1 MRIRKLT
8 SLSTAALVHFFCGLY
23 QSESEGEAFVNTI
36 ISSSSSKRTRQQQQQ
51 QQQQQII
58 ISDDSTELNAYFGSN
73 SGGGYSSSSS
83 NNNNNSNDRQNNNH
97 YNRRRKFDRK
107 PRNDNNNNDNNNN
120 NNYNNE
126 QSARDDQRKEWLQKA
141 TNDILENNNFEPGTL
156 TKGKWHELVSM
167 MKGWSKLSKV
177 DSNSPIIIER
187 LIKRIHDEIKYGNDE
202 AKISIM
208 MYNCLLDAWCCV
220 ALFPTNYNNQNQN
233 SQQSTTITP
242 SPSVASQ
249 RARKILVLLQENFDS
264 ESTKRQQLQQQQQN
278 LNTNTNTTEEAIQQ
292 QSNFINNNIVQP
304 NEESF
309 AMVFDVVLKVE
320 GISAARRLLAWMEYT
335 SKMSNNNNNNAAKP
349 TIRRFYIRI
358 LNAYANSRDVKAG
371 ILAEGLLRHMNKIGE
386 IPDTVC
392 YNIAIKA
399 WTKG

>member
-8 SLSTAALVHFFCGLY
+8 SLSTAALIHFFCGLY
-23 QSESEGEAFVNTI
+23 QSEAFVNTI
-36 ISSSSSKRTRQQQQQ
+36 ISSSSKKTRQQQQQ
-51 QQQQQII
+51 QYII
-58 ISDDSTELNAYFGSN
+58 ISDDFIELNAYFGSN
-73 SGGGYSSSSS
+73 GGGDVRYSNS
-83 NNNNNSNDRQNNNH
+83 NSNSNDRQNNNNNNHHH

-107 PRNDNNNNDNNNN
+107 PRNDNYYSDNNYN
-120 NNYNNE
+120 NNE
-126 QSARDDQRKEWLQKA
+126 QSARDDDQRKEWLQKA
-141 TNDILENNNFEPGTL
+141 TDDILENNEPGTL

-177 DSNSPIIIER
+177 DSNSPIVIER
-187 LIKRIHDEIKYGNDE
+187 LIKRIHDEIKYGNEE
-202 AKISIM
+202 AKIDIH
-208 MYNCLLDAWCCV
+208 MYNWLLDAWCCV

-233 SQQSTTITP
+233 QNNQQSTSTITP

-249 RARKILVLLQENFDS
+249 RAREILVLLQENFDS
-264 ESTKRQQLQQQQQN
+264 ESTKRRQQQQN
-278 LNTNTNTTEEAIQQ
+278 SNTNTNTNTTAEEEVQ
-292 QSNFINNNIVQP
+292 QSNSINNNNIIQP

-335 SKMSNNNNNNAAKP
+335 SKMMNNNNSNAAKP
-349 TIRRFYIRI
+349 IIRKFYIRI

-386 IPDTVC
+386 IPNTVC